1 MSSPL
6 DPKALLANLYHDN
19 HAWLRGWLSRQVRC
33 PQDAADLAQDTFL
46 RAFDAQQ
53 LERLEQPRAYLST
66 VARRL
71 LCSLWRRRKLEQ
83 AYLDQLADMP
93 QGYAPSAEDIA
104 LVREAI
110 ETIDHALQGLPS
122 RVRRAFLLS
131 RLESMPQQAI
141 ATLLGVS
148 LATVERDLRRA
159 YLHCLSQTQESL

>member
-1 MSSPL
+1 MSVL
-6 DPKALLANLYHDN
+6 DHSALHRLYSEHN
-19 HAWLRGWLSRQVRC
+19 SWLKGWLRVRLGNAA
-33 PQDAADLAQDTFL
+33 DASDLAQDTFL

-53 LERLEQPRAYLST
+53 LERIEQPRAYLST

-110 ETIDHALQGLPS
+110 EAIDHALEGLPS
-122 RVRRAFLLS
+122 RVRRAFLLN

>member
-1 MSSPL
+1 M
-6 DPKALLANLYHDN
+6 
-19 HAWLRGWLSRQVRC
+19 
-33 PQDAADLAQDTFL
+33 
-46 RAFDAQQ
+46 
-53 LERLEQPRAYLST
+53 
-66 VARRL
+66 ARRL

-110 ETIDHALQGLPS
+110 EAIDHALEGLPS
-122 RVRRAFLLS
+122 RVRRAFLLN